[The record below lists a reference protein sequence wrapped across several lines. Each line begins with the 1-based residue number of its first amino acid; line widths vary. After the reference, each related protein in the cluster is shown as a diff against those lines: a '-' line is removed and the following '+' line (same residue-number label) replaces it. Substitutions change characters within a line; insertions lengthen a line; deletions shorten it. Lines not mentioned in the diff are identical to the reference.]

1 MPPARRQMTVCFSA
15 LLLSLLAVSPA
26 AAQPP
31 DDPTRLEPVVVTVRA
46 T

>member
-1 MPPARRQMTVCFSA
+1 MPPARRQMTRCFSA
-15 LLLSLLAVSPA
+15 LLLSFLAVSPG
-26 AAQPP
+26 AAQPS